1 MSDLMSPRAKRHAKR
16 IFWSL
21 LAVVVVLVV
30 LLLVLTYVKV
40 KSGQLT
46 LLSLSIAIVSIF
58 IAILS
63 YTRPQRWFPDD
74 VRFRIL
80 NSEPKDWEYQETS
93 FEEGSRYVYKKNR
106 ELVLQYE
113 PYDTDDEFVE
123 PWVKKYPNSIARR
136 QVLDVQFSGQRYDR
150 IPIIQVDEG
159 RKPVPLP
166 TPEDHTIT
174 PYEKKVGEIVHCS
187 RAEGMRPD
195 VDELRER
202 YEQALETGGVKVSQ

>member
-1 MSDLMSPRAKRHAKR
+1 MLNLMSPRTKRHAKR
-16 IFWSL
+16 IFLSL
-21 LAVVVVLVV
+21 LAVVVVLMILLVV
-30 LLLVLTYVKV
+30 LIYVNV
-40 KSGQLT
+40 KSDQLA
-46 LLSLSIAIVSIF
+46 LFSLSLAIVSIF

-80 NSEPKDWEYQETS
+80 NSKPSDWEYQETS
-93 FEEGSRYVYKKNR
+93 PEEGSRYVYKKNR

-123 PWVKKYPNSIARR
+123 PWVKNYPNSIARR
-136 QVLDVQFSGQRYDR
+136 QALNVQFSGQRYDR

-166 TPEDHTIT
+166 APKNHTIT

-202 YEQALETGGVKVSQ
+202 YEQGLETGGVKVSQ